1 MKKFVKTLIFTGVSG
16 ALLAQTDSHNLQ
28 PVIIKENRLEV
39 KNIANS
45 LLVLKAASFNQQAHK
60 SVADVLGQVS
70 GMDMRQRGPVGVQTD
85 VSIRGGSFDQTQVLW
100 NGLKLNDAQTGHH
113 NMNLPFPTEAIENI
127 VISKN
132 SAARKYGLNAYSGYI
147 NLVTQVPKQNLVYG
161 CFMAGDYGLWA
172 AHLGVSFRKNN
183 WGHHISVKNTESNGY
198 TTNTDF
204 KTKEIFYQTEYKK
217 GNYQLDIFGGY
228 AERAFGARGFYVPNS
243 TEFETTK
250 SGFVGIKNKYKVGN
264 FTFLAQGYYRNH
276 DDNYIYLR
284 VNPSAFT
291 NQHYT
296 NTYGA
301 ELHATYSSKLGVTGM
316 GFEWRQENLNSY
328 NYSGNVRKAQLG
340 NRSRQINGFFVEH
353 QFVFYKNQITITPGF
368 YTNLLNGSSFDL
380 FPGFDFTYKGMR
392 NITFFGSI
400 DKAMRLPTYTDLYYS
415 GSTNI
420 GNAQLVAE
428 QSINSEIGVEYKR
441 NNYNLAVSYFNKNSN
456 NTIDWAK
463 QADSLKWQPLNINHV
478 QTDGLD
484 VAFNYFTKGI
494 LNKFSVGYTYID
506 MQLVNTENYKSRYA
520 LSNLKHQL
528 IVSASLKLPYQFL
541 LTTSFRHIE
550 RVVLVDYQLLDARLN
565 WSHKAITAFVDVS
578 NILDKK
584 YLEAG
589 YAPMPNTW
597 SSAGIQFKIN
607 YKK

>member
-1 MKKFVKTLIFTGVSG
+1 MKKFVKTLVFTGVSG
-16 ALLAQTDSHNLQ
+16 VLFAQTDSANLQ

-39 KNIANS
+39 KNVANS
-45 LLVLKAASFNQQAHK
+45 LLVLKAANFNQQAHK
-60 SVADVLGQVS
+60 SVADVISQVS
-70 GMDMRQRGPVGVQTD
+70 GMDMRQRGPAGVQTD
-85 VSIRGGSFDQTQVLW
+85 VSIRGGSFDQTQILW

-113 NMNLPFPTEAIENI
+113 NMNLPFPTEAIENV

-132 SAARKYGLNAYSGYI
+132 SAARKYGLNAYCGYI

-161 CFMAGDYGLWA
+161 GFMAGDYGLWA
-172 AHLGVSFRKNN
+172 AHLGVSFRQNN

-204 KTKEIFYQTEYKK
+204 ITKEIFYQTEYKK
-217 GNYQLDIFGGY
+217 GNYQLDVFGGY

-250 SGFVGIKNKYKVGN
+250 SGFVGVKNKYKVGN

-276 DDNYIYLR
+276 DDNYVYLR
-284 VNPSAFT
+284 ANPSIFI

-301 ELHATYSSKLGVTGM
+301 ELHATYSNKLGVTGF
-316 GFEWRQENLNSY
+316 GFEFRQENLNSY
-328 NYSGNVRKAQLG
+328 NYSGGVRKAQLG

-368 YTNLLNGSSFDL
+368 YTNLLNGSNLDL
-380 FPGFDFTYKGMR
+380 FPGFDFTYKAMK
-392 NITFFGSI
+392 NITFFGSV

-420 GNAQLVAE
+420 GNSNLVAE
-428 QSINSEIGVEYKR
+428 QSVNSEIGVEFKKT
-441 NNYNLAVSYFNKNSN
+441 NYNIAVSYFNKNSN
-456 NTIDWAK
+456 NTIDWART
-463 QADSLKWQPLNINHV
+463 ADSLKWQPLNINHL
-478 QTDGLD
+478 QTNGLD

-494 LNKFSVGYTYID
+494 FNKFSIGYTYMD

-541 LTTSFRHIE
+541 LTASFRHIE

-565 WSHKAITAFVDVS
+565 WSHKAITAFIDVS
-578 NILDKK
+578 NIFNKK
-584 YLEAG
+584 YLETG
-589 YAPMPNTW
+589 YAPMPGTW